1 MELLTEETVVP
12 YLIEKGLFAH
22 DEEIK
27 VEVLTGGVSNTV
39 LAISTQ
45 SKDLVLKQALP
56 ALKVAELWEADPRRA
71 IVEADAL
78 KLFHGLNPEIVP
90 ELVFVDPIEFVVIM
104 KRVPLAS
111 RVWKSDLLGGIYRPQ
126 VGRTLGTTLAQWHNF
141 GSSNL
146 AAHNKFMEDTL
157 FDQLRIDP
165 FYRFVAHKN
174 IDLRQSIQRLI
185 VELENDKST
194 IVHGDFSPKNF
205 MVTEDDHVYILDFE
219 VMHVGNPVFDLAFIL
234 AHLLCKFFHAP
245 NPQEATELSNI
256 AKTFLNAYLELSQIS
271 ETLVLH
277 TALIALA
284 RVEGKS
290 PVNYLSKYE
299 QEKIQLLT
307 KKVLLDQKTED
318 VMTLFDLS
326 MR

>member
-1 MELLTEETVVP
+1 MELLTEETVVD
-12 YLIEKGLFAH
+12 YLLSKGLFTP
-22 DEEIK
+22 DEKIK

-39 LAISTQ
+39 LAISTATTN
-45 SKDLVLKQALP
+45 LVLKQALP
-56 ALKVAELWEADPRRA
+56 ALKVTELWEADPRRA

-78 KLFHGLNPEIVP
+78 ELFHALNPEIVP

-104 KRVPLAS
+104 KRVPLS
-111 RVWKSDLLGGIYRPQ
+111 SQVWKSDLLNGIYRPQ
-126 VGRTLGTTLAQWHNF
+126 VARTLGTTLAQWHNF
-141 GSSNL
+141 GILNPT
-146 AAHNKFMEDTL
+146 AHNKFIEDTL

-165 FYRFVAHKN
+165 FYRFVATKN
-174 IDLRQSIQRLI
+174 IDLRESIHQLI

-205 MVTEDDHVYILDFE
+205 MVTADDHVYVLDFE

-245 NPQEATELSNI
+245 NANEAAELSNI
-256 AKTFLNAYLELSQIS
+256 AKTFLNAYLEHSQIAQ
-271 ETLVLH
+271 TLVLH

-290 PVNYLSKYE
+290 PVNYLSQSE

-307 KKVLLDQKTED
+307 KKVLFDRNTED

-326 MR
+326 NR

>member
-1 MELLTEETVVP
+1 MELLTEETVVD
-12 YLIEKGLFAH
+12 YLINEGLFAQNE
-22 DEEIK
+22 DIK
-27 VEVLTGGVSNTV
+27 VEILTGGVSNTV
-39 LAISTQ
+39 LAISTAT
-45 SKDLVLKQALP
+45 KNLVLKQALP

-78 KLFHGLNPEIVP
+78 ELFHSLNPEIVP
-90 ELVFVDPIEFVVIM
+90 KLVFVDPIRFVVIM
-104 KRVPLAS
+104 ERVPLSS
-111 RVWKSDLLGGIYRPQ
+111 RVWKSELLEGIYRPQ
-126 VGRTLGTTLAQWHNF
+126 VARTLGITLSQWHNY
-141 GSSNL
+141 GIINP
-146 AAHNKFMEDTL
+146 AAHKKFMEDTL

-165 FYRFVAHKN
+165 FYRFVAAKN
-174 IDLRQSIQRLI
+174 VNLQDSIHQLI
-185 VELENDKST
+185 AELENDKST

-219 VMHVGNPVFDLAFIL
+219 VMHVGNPVFDLAFIV

-245 NPQEATELSNI
+245 NAEEAAELSNI
-256 AKTFLNAYLELSQIS
+256 ANNFLNAYQEQTEVS

-290 PVNYLSKYE
+290 PVNYLSKSE

-307 KKVLLDQKTED
+307 KKVLLDQKTAD
-318 VMTLFDLS
+318 VMTLFD
-326 MR
+326 MAKR

>member
-1 MELLTEETVVP
+1 MELLTEDTVVA
-12 YLIEKGLFAH
+12 YLFEKGIFAR
-22 DEEIK
+22 DEEIT

-39 LAISTQ
+39 LAISTA
-45 SKDLVLKQALP
+45 SKNLVLKQALP

-78 KLFHGLNPEIVP
+78 ELFHSLNPEIVP
-90 ELVFVDPIEFVVIM
+90 KLVFVDPIRFVVIM
-104 KRVPLAS
+104 ERVSLTS
-111 RVWKSDLLGGIYRPQ
+111 RVWKSDLLEGIYRPQ
-126 VGRTLGTTLAQWHNF
+126 VARTLGATLSQWHNY
-141 GSSNL
+141 GVSNP
-146 AAHNKFMEDTL
+146 AAHKKFMEDTL

-165 FYRFVAHKN
+165 FYRFVAAKN
-174 IDLRQSIQRLI
+174 LELQDSIRSLI
-185 VELENDKST
+185 AELENNKST

-205 MVTEDDHVYILDFE
+205 MVTDNDHVYVLDFE

-245 NPQEATELSNI
+245 NASEAAELSNI
-256 AKTFLNAYLELSQIS
+256 AKTFLDAYLEQSQIS

-290 PVNYLSKYE
+290 PVNYLSKSE
-299 QEKIQLLT
+299 QEMIQLLT

-318 VMTLFDLS
+318 AMTLFDVS
-326 MR
+326 KR

>member
-1 MELLTEETVVP
+1 MELLTEETVVD
-12 YLIEKGLFAH
+12 YLISKGLFTSE
-22 DEEIK
+22 EEIE

-39 LAISTQ
+39 LAIST
-45 SKDLVLKQALP
+45 STKNLVLKQALP

-78 KLFHGLNPEIVP
+78 KLFHSLNPEIVP
-90 ELVFVDPIEFVVIM
+90 ELVFVDPIRFVVIM

-126 VGRTLGTTLAQWHNF
+126 VARTLGTTLAQWHNF
-141 GSSNL
+141 GASNL
-146 AAHNKFMEDTL
+146 DVHSKFMEDTL

-165 FYRFVAHKN
+165 FYRFVANKN
-174 IDLRQSIQRLI
+174 IDLREPINQLI
-185 VELENDKST
+185 SELEKDKST

-205 MVTEDDHVYILDFE
+205 MVTEDDHVYVLDFE
-219 VMHVGNPVFDLAFIL
+219 VMHVGNPVFDLAFIM

-245 NPQEATELSNI
+245 NADEAAELSNI
-256 AKTFLNAYLELSQIS
+256 AKTFLDAYLEHSQIS
-271 ETLVLH
+271 STLVLH
-277 TALIALA
+277 TALITLA

-290 PVNYLSKYE
+290 PVNYLSQSE

-318 VMTLFDLS
+318 VITLFDL
-326 MR
+326 RQR

>member
-1 MELLTEETVVP
+1 MELLTEGTVVD
-12 YLIEKGLFAH
+12 YLINKGLFAH
-22 DEEIK
+22 DEEIE

-39 LAISTQ
+39 LAISTAT
-45 SKDLVLKQALP
+45 KNLVLKQALP

-78 KLFHGLNPEIVP
+78 KLFHGLNPAIVP

-104 KRVPLAS
+104 KRVPLTS
-111 RVWKSDLLGGIYRPQ
+111 RVWKSDLLEGIYRPQ

-141 GSSNL
+141 GSSNP
-146 AAHNKFMEDTL
+146 AAQKKFMADTL

-174 IDLRQSIQRLI
+174 IELRQSIQGLI
-185 VELENDKST
+185 AGLENDKST

-245 NPQEATELSNI
+245 NSQEAAELSNI
-256 AKTFLNAYLELSQIS
+256 AKSFLNAYLELSQIS

-290 PVNYLSKYE
+290 PVNYLSQSE

-318 VMTLFDLS
+318 VMTLFDVS
-326 MR
+326 KR

>member
-1 MELLTEETVVP
+1 MELLTEETVVD
-12 YLIEKGLFAH
+12 YLISKGLFTSE
-22 DEEIK
+22 EEIE

-39 LAISTQ
+39 LAIST
-45 SKDLVLKQALP
+45 STKNLVLKQALP

-78 KLFHGLNPEIVP
+78 KLFHSLNPEIVP
-90 ELVFVDPIEFVVIM
+90 ELVFVDPIRFVVIM

-126 VGRTLGTTLAQWHNF
+126 VARTLGTTLAQWHNF
-141 GSSNL
+141 GASNL
-146 AAHNKFMEDTL
+146 DVHSKFMEDTL

-165 FYRFVAHKN
+165 FYRFVANKN
-174 IDLRQSIQRLI
+174 IDLREPINQLI
-185 VELENDKST
+185 SELEKDKST

-205 MVTEDDHVYILDFE
+205 MVTEDDHVYVLDFE
-219 VMHVGNPVFDLAFIL
+219 VMHVGNPVFDLAFIM

-245 NPQEATELSNI
+245 NADEAAELSNI
-256 AKTFLNAYLELSQIS
+256 AKTFLDAYLEHSQIS
-271 ETLVLH
+271 STLVLH
-277 TALIALA
+277 TALITLA

-290 PVNYLSKYE
+290 PVNYLSQSE

-326 MR
+326 QR

>member
-1 MELLTEETVVP
+1 MELLTEITVVD
-12 YLIEKGLFAH
+12 YLINKGLFAQN
-22 DEEIK
+22 EEIR

-39 LAISTQ
+39 LAITTTT
-45 SKDLVLKQALP
+45 KNLVLKQALP

-78 KLFHGLNPEIVP
+78 ELFHSLNPEIVP
-90 ELVFVDPIEFVVIM
+90 KLVFVDPIQFVVIM
-104 KRVPLAS
+104 ERVPLSS
-111 RVWKSDLLGGIYRPQ
+111 RVWKSDLLEGVYRPQ
-126 VGRTLGTTLAQWHNF
+126 VARTLGTTLSQWHNY
-141 GSSNL
+141 GAENL
-146 AAHNKFMEDTL
+146 DSHKKFMEDTL

-165 FYRFVAHKN
+165 FYRFVAGKN
-174 IDLRQSIQRLI
+174 VNLQDSIHRLI
-185 VELENDKST
+185 VELESDKST

-219 VMHVGNPVFDLAFIL
+219 VMHVGNPVFDLAFIM

-245 NPQEATELSNI
+245 NAQEATELSNI
-256 AKTFLNAYLELSQIS
+256 AQTFLNAYREHTKIS
-271 ETLVLH
+271 SSLVLH

-290 PVNYLSKYE
+290 PVNYLSPSE

-307 KKVLLDQKTED
+307 KKVLLDQKTDD
-318 VMTLFDLS
+318 VMSLFDLGE
-326 MR
+326 R

>member
-1 MELLTEETVVP
+1 MELLTEETVVD
-12 YLIEKGLFAH
+12 YLINEGLFAQNE
-22 DEEIK
+22 DIK
-27 VEVLTGGVSNTV
+27 VEILTGGVSNTV
-39 LAISTQ
+39 LAISTAT
-45 SKDLVLKQALP
+45 KNLVLKQALP

-78 KLFHGLNPEIVP
+78 ELFHSLNPEIVP
-90 ELVFVDPIEFVVIM
+90 KLVFVDPIRFVVIM
-104 KRVPLAS
+104 ERVPLSS
-111 RVWKSDLLGGIYRPQ
+111 RVWKSELLEGIYRPQ
-126 VGRTLGTTLAQWHNF
+126 VARTLGKTLSQWHNY
-141 GSSNL
+141 GIINP
-146 AAHNKFMEDTL
+146 AAHKKFMEDTL

-165 FYRFVAHKN
+165 FYRFVAAKN
-174 IDLRQSIQRLI
+174 VNLQDSIHQLI
-185 VELENDKST
+185 AELENDKST

-219 VMHVGNPVFDLAFIL
+219 VMHVGNPVFDLAFIV

-245 NPQEATELSNI
+245 NAEEAAELSNI
-256 AKTFLNAYLELSQIS
+256 ANNFLNAYQEQTEVS

-290 PVNYLSKYE
+290 PVNYLSKSE

-307 KKVLLDQKTED
+307 KKVLLDQKTAD
-318 VMTLFDLS
+318 VMTLFD
-326 MR
+326 MAKR

>member
-1 MELLTEETVVP
+1 MELLTEETVID
-12 YLIEKGLFAH
+12 YLKDKSLFAQ
-22 DEEIK
+22 DEEIR
-27 VEVLTGGVSNTV
+27 VEILTGGVSNTV
-39 LAISTQ
+39 LAISTTNRH
-45 SKDLVLKQALP
+45 LVLKQALP

-78 KLFHGLNPEIVP
+78 DLFHSLNPEIVP
-90 ELVFVDPIEFVVIM
+90 KLVFVDPIRFVVIM
-104 KRVPLAS
+104 ERVPLSS
-111 RVWKSDLLGGIYRPQ
+111 RVWKSDLLEGIYRPQ
-126 VGRTLGTTLAQWHNF
+126 VARTLGKTLSQWHNY
-141 GSSNL
+141 GASNPV
-146 AAHNKFMEDTL
+146 ARKKFMEDTL

-165 FYRFVAHKN
+165 FYRFVAAKN
-174 IDLRQSIQRLI
+174 AKLQDSIQHLI
-185 VELENDKST
+185 AELESDKST

-245 NPQEATELSNI
+245 NAKEAAELSNI
-256 AKTFLNAYLELSQIS
+256 AKTFLNAYQEQTEIS
-271 ETLVLH
+271 VSLVLH

-290 PVNYLSKYE
+290 PVNYLSTSE

-307 KKVLLDQKTED
+307 KKVLFDQETPN
-318 VMTLFDLS
+318 VLTLFDLS
-326 MR
+326 KQ

>member
-1 MELLTEETVVP
+1 MELLTEVTVID
-12 YLIEKGLFAH
+12 YLINKGLFTQN
-22 DEEIK
+22 EEIK

-39 LAISTQ
+39 LAITTT
-45 SKDLVLKQALP
+45 SKNLVLKQALP

-78 KLFHGLNPEIVP
+78 ELFHSLNPEIVP
-90 ELVFVDPIEFVVIM
+90 KLVFVDPIQFVVIM
-104 KRVPLAS
+104 ERVPLSS

-126 VGRTLGTTLAQWHNF
+126 VARTLGTTLSQWHNF
-141 GSSNL
+141 GASNL
-146 AAHNKFMEDTL
+146 DSHKKFMEDTL

-165 FYRFVAHKN
+165 FYRFVAAKN
-174 IDLRQSIQRLI
+174 VDLQDSIDRLI
-185 VELENDKST
+185 VELESDKST

-205 MVTEDDHVYILDFE
+205 MVTEDDHVYVLDFE
-219 VMHVGNPVFDLAFIL
+219 VMHVGNPVFDLAFIM

-245 NPQEATELSNI
+245 NAEEATELSNI
-256 AKTFLNAYLELSQIS
+256 AKTFLNAYREQTQIS
-271 ETLVLH
+271 ASLILH

-290 PVNYLSKYE
+290 PVNYLSQSE

-307 KKVLLDQKTED
+307 KKVLLDQKTDD
-318 VMTLFDLS
+318 VMSLFDLGK
-326 MR
+326 R

>member
-1 MELLTEETVVP
+1 MELLTEVTVID
-12 YLIEKGLFAH
+12 YLFEKNLFAR

-27 VEVLTGGVSNTV
+27 VEILTGGVSNTV
-39 LAISTQ
+39 LAISTA
-45 SKDLVLKQALP
+45 KKNLVLKQALP

-78 KLFHGLNPEIVP
+78 ELFHSLNPEIVP
-90 ELVFVDPIEFVVIM
+90 KLVFVDPIRFVVIM
-104 KRVPLAS
+104 ERVPLSS
-111 RVWKSDLLGGIYRPQ
+111 RVWKSDLLGGVYRPQ
-126 VGRTLGTTLAQWHNF
+126 VARTLGITLSQWHNY
-141 GSSNL
+141 GIQNP
-146 AAHNKFMEDTL
+146 AAHRKFMEDTL

-165 FYRFVAHKN
+165 FYRFVAAKN
-174 IDLRQSIQRLI
+174 VDLQDSINGLI
-185 VELENDKST
+185 TELENDKTT

-205 MVTEDDHVYILDFE
+205 MVTEDDHVYVLDFE
-219 VMHVGNPVFDLAFIL
+219 VMHVGNPVFDLAFIM

-245 NPQEATELSNI
+245 NTEGASEMLKI
-256 AKTFLNAYLELSQIS
+256 ANTFLSAYREESQIS
-271 ETLVLH
+271 PSLVLH

-290 PVNYLSKYE
+290 PVNYLTESE

-318 VMTLFDLS
+318 VITLFDLS
-326 MR
+326 KR

>member
-1 MELLTEETVVP
+1 MELLTEDTVIA
-12 YLIEKGLFAH
+12 YLFEKGIFAR
-22 DEEIK
+22 DEEIT

-39 LAISTQ
+39 LAISTA
-45 SKDLVLKQALP
+45 SKNLVLKQALP

-78 KLFHGLNPEIVP
+78 ELFHSLNPEIVP
-90 ELVFVDPIEFVVIM
+90 KLVFVDPIRFVVIM
-104 KRVPLAS
+104 ERVSLTS
-111 RVWKSDLLGGIYRPQ
+111 RVWKSDLLEGIYHPQ
-126 VGRTLGTTLAQWHNF
+126 VARTLGATLSQWHNY
-141 GSSNL
+141 GVSNP
-146 AAHNKFMEDTL
+146 AAHKKFMEDTL

-165 FYRFVAHKN
+165 FYRFVAAKN
-174 IDLRQSIQRLI
+174 VDLQDSIRSLI
-185 VELENDKST
+185 AELENNKST

-205 MVTEDDHVYILDFE
+205 MVTDDDHVYVLDFE

-245 NPQEATELSNI
+245 NASEAAELSNI
-256 AKTFLNAYLELSQIS
+256 AKTFLDAYLEQSQIS

-290 PVNYLSKYE
+290 PVNYLSKSE

-318 VMTLFDLS
+318 AMTLFDVS
-326 MR
+326 KR

>member
-1 MELLTEETVVP
+1 MELLTEETVVD
-12 YLIEKGLFAH
+12 YLINKGVFTH
-22 DEEIK
+22 DEEIT

-45 SKDLVLKQALP
+45 SKNLVLKQALP

-78 KLFHGLNPEIVP
+78 KLFHSLNPEIVP

-104 KRVPLAS
+104 KRVPLIS
-111 RVWKSDLLGGIYRPQ
+111 RVWKSDLLEGIYRPQ
-126 VGRTLGTTLAQWHNF
+126 VGRTLGTTLSQWHNY
-141 GSSNL
+141 GVMNPS
-146 AAHNKFMEDTL
+146 AHKNFMEDTL

-165 FYRFVAHKN
+165 FYRFVANKN

-185 VELENDKST
+185 AELESDKST

-219 VMHVGNPVFDLAFIL
+219 VMHVGNPVFDLAFIM

-245 NPQEATELSNI
+245 NSNEAAEISNI
-256 AKTFLNAYLELSQIS
+256 AKTFLNAYLEHSQIAQ
-271 ETLVLH
+271 TLVLH

-290 PVNYLSKYE
+290 PVNYLSQSE

-307 KKVLLDQKTED
+307 KKVLLDQKEED
-318 VMTLFDLS
+318 VMTLFDVS
-326 MR
+326 KR

>member
-1 MELLTEETVVP
+1 MELLTEDTVVA
-12 YLIEKGLFAH
+12 YLFEKGIFAR
-22 DEEIK
+22 DEEIT

-39 LAISTQ
+39 LAISTA
-45 SKDLVLKQALP
+45 SKNLVLKQALP

-78 KLFHGLNPEIVP
+78 ELFHSLNPEIVP
-90 ELVFVDPIEFVVIM
+90 KLVFVDPIRFVVIM
-104 KRVPLAS
+104 ARVSLTS
-111 RVWKSDLLGGIYRPQ
+111 RVWKSDLLEGIYRPQ
-126 VGRTLGTTLAQWHNF
+126 VARTLGATLSQWHNY
-141 GSSNL
+141 GVSNP
-146 AAHNKFMEDTL
+146 AAHKKFMEDTL

-165 FYRFVAHKN
+165 FYRFVAAKN
-174 IDLRQSIQRLI
+174 LELQDSIRSLI
-185 VELENDKST
+185 AELENNKST

-205 MVTEDDHVYILDFE
+205 MVTDNDHVYVLDFE

-245 NPQEATELSNI
+245 NASEAAELSNI
-256 AKTFLNAYLELSQIS
+256 AKTFLDAYLEQSQIS

-290 PVNYLSKYE
+290 PVNYLSKSE
-299 QEKIQLLT
+299 QEMIQLLT

-318 VMTLFDLS
+318 AMTLFDVS
-326 MR
+326 KR

>member
-1 MELLTEETVVP
+1 MELLTEDTVVA
-12 YLIEKGLFAH
+12 YLFEKGIFAR
-22 DEEIK
+22 DEEIT

-39 LAISTQ
+39 LAISTA
-45 SKDLVLKQALP
+45 SKNLVLKQALP

-78 KLFHGLNPEIVP
+78 ELFHSLNPEIVP
-90 ELVFVDPIEFVVIM
+90 KLVFVDPIRFVVIM
-104 KRVPLAS
+104 ERVSLTS
-111 RVWKSDLLGGIYRPQ
+111 RVWKSDLLEGIYRTQ
-126 VGRTLGTTLAQWHNF
+126 VARTLGATLSQWHNY
-141 GSSNL
+141 GVSNP
-146 AAHNKFMEDTL
+146 AAHKKFMEDTL

-165 FYRFVAHKN
+165 FYRFVAGKN
-174 IDLRQSIQRLI
+174 VDLQDSIRRLI
-185 VELENDKST
+185 AELENNKST

-205 MVTEDDHVYILDFE
+205 MVTEDDHVYVLDFE

-245 NPQEATELSNI
+245 NASEAAELSNI
-256 AKTFLNAYLELSQIS
+256 AKTFLDAYLEQSQIS

-290 PVNYLSKYE
+290 PVNYLSKSE

-307 KKVLLDQKTED
+307 KKVLLDQKTGD
-318 VMTLFDLS
+318 AMTLFDVS
-326 MR
+326 KR

>member
-1 MELLTEETVVP
+1 MELLTEETVVD
-12 YLIEKGLFAH
+12 YLVSKGLFTPE
-22 DEEIK
+22 EEIE

-39 LAISTQ
+39 LAIST
-45 SKDLVLKQALP
+45 STKNLVLKQALP

-78 KLFHGLNPEIVP
+78 KLFHSLNPDIVP
-90 ELVFVDPIEFVVIM
+90 ELVIVDPIRFVVIM

-111 RVWKSDLLGGIYRPQ
+111 RVWKSDLLDGIYRPQ
-126 VGRTLGTTLAQWHNF
+126 VARTLGTTLAQWHNF
-141 GSSNL
+141 GASNPD
-146 AAHNKFMEDTL
+146 AHSKFMEDTL

-165 FYRFVAHKN
+165 FYRFVAAKN
-174 IDLRQSIQRLI
+174 VNLQDSIHRLI
-185 VELENDKST
+185 VDLESDKST

-219 VMHVGNPVFDLAFIL
+219 VMHVGNPVFDLAFIM

-245 NPQEATELSNI
+245 NAQEATELSNI
-256 AKTFLNAYLELSQIS
+256 AQTFLNAYREHTKIS
-271 ETLVLH
+271 SSLVLH

-290 PVNYLSKYE
+290 PVNYLSPTE

-307 KKVLLDQKTED
+307 KKVLLDQKTVD
-318 VMTLFDLS
+318 AMSLFDLGK
-326 MR
+326 R

>member
-1 MELLTEETVVP
+1 MELLTEETVVD
-12 YLIEKGLFAH
+12 YLINEGLFAQNE
-22 DEEIK
+22 DIK
-27 VEVLTGGVSNTV
+27 VEILTGGVSNTV
-39 LAISTQ
+39 LAISTAT
-45 SKDLVLKQALP
+45 KNLVLKQALP

-78 KLFHGLNPEIVP
+78 ELFHSLNPEIVP
-90 ELVFVDPIEFVVIM
+90 KLVFVDPIRFVVIM
-104 KRVPLAS
+104 ERVPLSS
-111 RVWKSDLLGGIYRPQ
+111 RVWKSELLEGIYRPQ
-126 VGRTLGTTLAQWHNF
+126 VARTLGITLSQWHNY
-141 GSSNL
+141 GIINP
-146 AAHNKFMEDTL
+146 AAHKKFMEDTL

-165 FYRFVAHKN
+165 FYRFVAAKN
-174 IDLRQSIQRLI
+174 VNLQDSIHQLI
-185 VELENDKST
+185 AELENDKST

-219 VMHVGNPVFDLAFIL
+219 VMHVGNPVFDLAFIV

-245 NPQEATELSNI
+245 NAEEAAELSNI
-256 AKTFLNAYLELSQIS
+256 ADNFLNAYKEQTEVS

-290 PVNYLSKYE
+290 PVNYLSKSE

-307 KKVLLDQKTED
+307 KKVLLDQKTAD
-318 VMTLFDLS
+318 VMTLFDLAK
-326 MR
+326 R

>member
-1 MELLTEETVVP
+1 MELLTEETVVD
-12 YLIEKGLFAH
+12 YLINKGVFTH
-22 DEEIK
+22 NEEIK

-39 LAISTQ
+39 LAISTAT
-45 SKDLVLKQALP
+45 KNLVLKQALP

-78 KLFHGLNPEIVP
+78 ELFHGLNPEIVP

-104 KRVPLAS
+104 KRVPLSS
-111 RVWKSDLLGGIYRPQ
+111 RVWKSDLLNGIYRPR
-126 VGRTLGTTLAQWHNF
+126 VARTLGTTLAQWHNF
-141 GSSNL
+141 GILNP

-165 FYRFVAHKN
+165 FYRFVAAKN
-174 IDLRQSIQRLI
+174 IDLQESIHQLI
-185 VELENDKST
+185 VELESDKST

-205 MVTEDDHVYILDFE
+205 MVTEDDHVHVLDFE

-245 NPQEATELSNI
+245 HANEAAELSNI
-256 AKTFLNAYLELSQIS
+256 AKTFLNAYLEHNQIAD
-271 ETLVLH
+271 TLVLH

-290 PVNYLSKYE
+290 PVNYLSQSE

-307 KKVLLDQKTED
+307 KKVLFDRKTED

-326 MR
+326 KR